1 MNSAVCSLFVLDFWW
16 GIHRRAKPASGDWP
30 ATYDAERKSPTS
42 FILCIQIIV
51 IIFATIIMVY
61 GGGLLTMDTFDSGQT
76 SPALGWQMGYIYMS
90 IPISGVLIIIYTID
104 MVLTELKQ
112 PL

>member
-1 MNSAVCSLFVLDFWW
+1 
-16 GIHRRAKPASGDWP
+16 
-30 ATYDAERKSPTS
+30 
-42 FILCIQIIV
+42 
-51 IIFATIIMVY
+51 
-61 GGGLLTMDTFDSGQT
+61 
-76 SPALGWQMGYIYMS
+76 

>member
-1 MNSAVCSLFVLDFWW
+1 
-16 GIHRRAKPASGDWP
+16 
-30 ATYDAERKSPTS
+30 
-42 FILCIQIIV
+42 
-51 IIFATIIMVY
+51 
-61 GGGLLTMDTFDSGQT
+61 
-76 SPALGWQMGYIYMS
+76 MS

>member
-1 MNSAVCSLFVLDFWW
+1 
-16 GIHRRAKPASGDWP
+16 
-30 ATYDAERKSPTS
+30 
-42 FILCIQIIV
+42 
-51 IIFATIIMVY
+51 
-61 GGGLLTMDTFDSGQT
+61 
-76 SPALGWQMGYIYMS
+76 YMS

>member
-1 MNSAVCSLFVLDFWW
+1 
-16 GIHRRAKPASGDWP
+16 
-30 ATYDAERKSPTS
+30 
-42 FILCIQIIV
+42 
-51 IIFATIIMVY
+51 Y

>member
-1 MNSAVCSLFVLDFWW
+1 
-16 GIHRRAKPASGDWP
+16 
-30 ATYDAERKSPTS
+30 
-42 FILCIQIIV
+42 
-51 IIFATIIMVY
+51 MVVAINDGY
-61 GGGLLTMDTFDSGQT
+61 IRFRSDLARFRL
-76 SPALGWQMGYIYMS
+76 AMGYIYMS

>member
-1 MNSAVCSLFVLDFWW
+1 MLFICLGLFGGAYTAGQNRHLAIDLLPMMLK
-16 GIHRRAKPASGDWP
+16 GKARRHL
-30 ATYDAERKSPTS
+30 
-42 FILCIQIIV
+42 FLCIQIIV